1 MITVQP
7 ADALLLVDIQ
17 NDFLPGGALPVPE
30 GNAIVPIVRSYID
43 MFRNVPASI
52 LATRD
57 WHPRHHC
64 SFRPRGGPWPVHC
77 VAGTPGAEPPPALDL
92 PSSVVI
98 VHKGTR
104 PKADAYSG
112 FQDTGLDGQLRAM
125 GVRRLFV
132 GGLATD
138 YCVLHTVSD
147 ARTLGYPVY
156 LLLDAIRAVNV
167 NPGDSDAAEQQMVRR
182 GAVPVRRK
190 DLTR

>member
-7 ADALLLVDIQ
+7 ADVLLLVDIQ
-17 NDFLPGGALPVPE
+17 NDFLPDGALPVPQ
-30 GNAIVPIVRSYID
+30 GDAIVPVVRSYVD
-43 MFRNVPASI
+43 LFRKVPASI

-77 VAGTPGAEPPPALDL
+77 VAGTPGAEPPPTLRL
-92 PSSVVI
+92 PSAAVI
-98 VHKGTR
+98 VRKGMNPRT
-104 PKADAYSG
+104 DAYSG
-112 FQDTGLDGQLRAM
+112 FQGTALDGQLRAM

-147 ARTLGYPVY
+147 ARKLGYPVF

-167 NPGDSDAAEQQMVRR
+167 HPGDGDAAEQQMLRLD
-182 GAVPVRRK
+182 AVPVTRK

>member
-1 MITVQP
+1 MITIQP
-7 ADALLLVDIQ
+7 ADVLLLVDIQ

-30 GNAIVPIVRSYID
+30 GDAMVPVVRSYIAL
-43 MFRNVPASI
+43 FRKVPAPI

-77 VAGTPGAEPPPALDL
+77 VAGTPGAEPPPTLDL
-92 PSSVVI
+92 PSSAVI
-98 VHKGTR
+98 VHKGTK
-104 PKADAYSG
+104 PAVDAYSG
-112 FQDTGLDGQLRAM
+112 FQDTGLTGQLRAM

-147 ARTLGYPVY
+147 ARKLGYPVF

-167 NPGDSDAAEQQMVRR
+167 HAGDGAAAEQQMLRL
-182 GAVPVRRK
+182 GAVPLRRK

>member
-17 NDFLPGGALPVPE
+17 NDFLPGGALPVPQ
-30 GNAIVPIVRSYID
+30 GDAIVPVVRSYID
-43 MFRNVPASI
+43 LFRKVPASI

-57 WHPRHHC
+57 WHPQHHC
-64 SFRPRGGPWPVHC
+64 SFRARGGPWPIHC

-92 PSSVVI
+92 PSSAVI
-98 VHKGTR
+98 VHKGMKPT
-104 PKADAYSG
+104 ADAYSG
-112 FQDTGLDGQLRAM
+112 FQETALDGQLRAM

-138 YCVLHTVSD
+138 YCVRHTVTD
-147 ARTLGYPVY
+147 ARKLGYPVF
-156 LLLDAIRAVNV
+156 LLLDAIRAINV
-167 NPGDSDAAEQQMVRR
+167 YPGDGDVAEQEMVCL